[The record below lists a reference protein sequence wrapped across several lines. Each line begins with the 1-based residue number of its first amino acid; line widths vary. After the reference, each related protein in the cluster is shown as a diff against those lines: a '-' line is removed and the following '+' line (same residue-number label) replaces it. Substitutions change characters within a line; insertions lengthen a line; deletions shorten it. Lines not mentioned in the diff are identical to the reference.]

1 MNNLYNPQAEQ
12 AVLGCILLDRTPDTA
27 ALATGLL
34 TPEDFSSRHQPIFES
49 ITELHEGQKAIDV
62 ITLYTH
68 LNAKGITGDV
78 IGLTYLGE
86 LAEAVPTISN
96 AREYITSVQGLGV
109 KRQGL
114 RMLDEQRR
122 LLEESSDPLEVIAG
136 IKAGA
141 EELSERSPS
150 ERGMVK
156 ISEVM
161 DGHDDD
167 LDIRS
172 KSKGITGVP
181 TCGSDLNRLTGG
193 RQKQD
198 LIIVAARPSVGK
210 TAFMLNNSKAAANHG
225 VTTGIFS
232 LEMPGKK
239 LGERL
244 IANIGNL
251 DGTMLRTGL
260 LSPEKWG
267 DYTNAR
273 MLLDALPIVIDDT
286 PGITIQQIAAKT
298 KQMKKEYGEIYIQ
311 IDYLQLINPG
321 KKFSSREQEIAYISR
336 SLKQIARDND
346 CPVEVLSQL
355 SRGVEQRQ
363 DKRPMMSDLRESG
376 SIEQDADEIDFLY
389 RDDYYN
395 AETEK
400 KNIVEIIVAKGRNTG
415 TGVAEM
421 VYMKNFSKFV
431 DIARIHYD

>member
-1 MNNLYNPQAEQ
+1 MNNLYNLQAEQ
-12 AVLGCILLDRTPDTA
+12 AVIGSLLLDRSGDNT
-27 ALATGLL
+27 ALAVALL
-34 TPEDFSSRHQPIFES
+34 TPQDFSSQHRLIFES
-49 ITELHEGQKAIDV
+49 VIVLHESEKAVDLV
-62 ITLYTH
+62 TLYADLETRGVTEDIG
-68 LNAKGITGDV
+68 GIE
-78 IGLTYLGE
+78 YLGN
-86 LAEAVPTISN
+86 LVDAVPTIAN
-96 AREYITSVQGLGV
+96 AKEYISIVQSLGL
-109 KRQGL
+109 KRQAL
-114 RMLDEQRR
+114 RLLEEQRQS
-122 LLEESSDPLEVIAG
+122 LEESSDPLEVIAG

-141 EELSERSPS
+141 EELSGRSPV
-150 ERGMVK
+150 EGGMVK
-156 ISEVM
+156 INDVM
-161 DGHDDD
+161 TDHDDD
-167 LDIRS
+167 LETRS

-181 TCGSDLNRLTGG
+181 TCGVDLNRLTGG

-210 TAFMLNNSKAAANHG
+210 TAFMLNNSKAAASHG

-251 DGTMLRTGL
+251 DGTLLRTGQL
-260 LSPEKWG
+260 GPEHWSE
-267 DYTNAR
+267 YTMAR
-273 MLLDALPIVIDDT
+273 SILNELPIYIDDT
-286 PGITIQQIAAKT
+286 PGITIQQIAAKV
-298 KQMKKEYGEIYIQ
+298 KKLKKEHDNLFIQ
-311 IDYLQLINPG
+311 IDYLQLISAG

-395 AETEK
+395 AETDK

-415 TGVAEM
+415 TGLAEM
-421 VYMKNFSKFV
+421 VYLKNFSKFV
-431 DIARIHYD
+431 NIERMQY

>member
-1 MNNLYNPQAEQ
+1 MNNLYNLQAEQ
-12 AVLGCILLDRTPDTA
+12 AVLGSLLLDRSEDNTTLSVA
-27 ALATGLL
+27 LL
-34 TPEDFSSRHQPIFES
+34 TPQDFSSQHRIIFES
-49 ITELHEGQKAIDV
+49 VIVLHESEKPIDLV
-62 ITLYTH
+62 TLYADLEKRGVAEDIGGIDYLGNLVNSVPTAA
-68 LNAKGITGDV
+68 NAK
-78 IGLTYLGE
+78 
-86 LAEAVPTISN
+86 
-96 AREYITSVQGLGV
+96 EYISIVQTLGT
-109 KRQGL
+109 KRQAIL
-114 RMLDEQRR
+114 LLDEQRKQ
-122 LLEESSDPLEVIAG
+122 LEETSDPLEVMAN

-141 EELSERSPS
+141 EELSGRSPS
-150 ERGMVK
+150 ERGMIK

-167 LDIRS
+167 LDMRS

-181 TCGSDLNRLTGG
+181 TCGDDLNKLTGG

-210 TAFMLNNSKAAANHG
+210 TAFMLNNSKAAASHG

-244 IANIGNL
+244 IANIGNI

-273 MLLDALPIVIDDT
+273 LLLSGLPIVIDDT

-298 KQMKKEYGEIYIQ
+298 KQLKKEYGEIFIQ
-311 IDYLQLINPG
+311 IDYLQLISSG

-336 SLKQIARDND
+336 YLKQIARDND

-400 KNIVEIIVAKGRNTG
+400 RNIVEIIVAKGRNTG
-415 TGVAEM
+415 TGLVEM
-421 VYMKNFSKFV
+421 AYLKNFSKFTNL
-431 DIARIHYD
+431 ARINY

>member
-1 MNNLYNPQAEQ
+1 MDNHFNPQAEQ
-12 AVLGCILLDRTPDTA
+12 AVLGCILLDRTQETA
-27 ALATGLL
+27 ALAVEIL
-34 TPEDFSSRHQPIFES
+34 TIDDFSAKHQPIFES
-49 ITELHEGQKAIDV
+49 IVDLHEEQKAVDLV
-62 ITLYTH
+62 TLYTH
-68 LNAKGITGDV
+68 LNAKGITGNV

-86 LAEAVPTISN
+86 LAEAVPTTAN
-96 AREYITSVQGLGV
+96 FHEYIALVQESGL
-109 KRQGL
+109 KRQAL
-114 RMLDEQRR
+114 RMLDEQRE
-122 LLEESSDPLEVIAG
+122 LLEASSDPLEVIAG

-150 ERGMVK
+150 GRGMVK

-210 TAFMLNNSKAAANHG
+210 TAFMLNNSKAAAKHG

>member
-1 MNNLYNPQAEQ
+1 MNNLYNLQAEQ
-12 AVLGCILLDRTPDTA
+12 AVIGSLLLDRSEDNTTMSVA
-27 ALATGLL
+27 LL
-34 TPEDFSSRHQPIFES
+34 TPQDFSSQHRIIFES
-49 ITELHEGQKAIDV
+49 VIVLHESEKPVDLV
-62 ITLYTH
+62 TLYAD
-68 LNAKGITGDV
+68 LEKRGVAEDVGGID
-78 IGLTYLGE
+78 YLGN
-86 LAEAVPTISN
+86 LVNAVPTTAN
-96 AREYITSVQGLGV
+96 AKEYISIVQNLGT
-109 KRQGL
+109 KRQAIL
-114 RMLDEQRR
+114 LLDEQRKQ
-122 LLEESSDPLEVIAG
+122 LEETSDPLEVMAN

-141 EELSERSPS
+141 EELSGRSPS
-150 ERGMVK
+150 DRGMIK

-181 TCGSDLNRLTGG
+181 TCGDDLNKLTGG

-210 TAFMLNNSKAAANHG
+210 TAFMLNNSKAAAKHG

-244 IANIGNL
+244 LANIGNI

-273 MLLDALPIVIDDT
+273 LLLSGLPIVIDDT

-298 KQMKKEYGEIYIQ
+298 KQLKKEHGDIFIQ
-311 IDYLQLINPG
+311 IDYLQLINSG
-321 KKFSSREQEIAYISR
+321 KRFSSREQEIAYISR
-336 SLKQIARDND
+336 YLKQIARDND

-400 KNIVEIIVAKGRNTG
+400 RNIVEIIVAKGRNTG
-415 TGVAEM
+415 TGLVEM
-421 VYMKNFSKFV
+421 AYLKNFSKFTNL
-431 DIARIHYD
+431 ARIDY

>member
-1 MNNLYNPQAEQ
+1 MSNLFNVQAEQ
-12 AVLGCILLDRTPDTA
+12 AVIGSLLLDRSGDNT
-27 ALATGLL
+27 ALAVALL
-34 TPEDFSSRHQPIFES
+34 TPHDFSAQHRLIFES
-49 ITELHEGQKAIDV
+49 VIVLHELEQAVDLV
-62 ITLYTH
+62 TLYADLETRGVAEDIGGIDY
-68 LNAKGITGDV
+68 LGNLVNSVPTAANAK
-78 IGLTYLGE
+78 
-86 LAEAVPTISN
+86 
-96 AREYITSVQGLGV
+96 EYISIVQSLGL
-109 KRQGL
+109 KRQAL
-114 RMLDEQRR
+114 RLLEEQRQA
-122 LLEESSDPLEVIAG
+122 LEESSDPLEVIAG

-150 ERGMVK
+150 DRGMIK

-167 LDIRS
+167 LDTRS

-181 TCGSDLNRLTGG
+181 TCGYDLNKLTGG

-210 TAFMLNNSKAAANHG
+210 TAFMLNNSKAAAKAG
-225 VTTGIFS
+225 TTVGIFS

-239 LGERL
+239 LGERML
-244 IANIGNL
+244 ANIGNI
-251 DGTMLRTGL
+251 DGNMLRTGL

-273 MLLDALPIVIDDT
+273 MLLDGLPIVIDDT

-298 KQMKKEYGEIYIQ
+298 KQLKKEYGEIFIQ
-311 IDYLQLINPG
+311 IDYLQLINSG

-336 SLKQIARDND
+336 YLKQIARDND

-400 KNIVEIIVAKGRNTG
+400 RNIVEIIVAKGRNTG
-415 TGVAEM
+415 TGLVEM
-421 VYMKNFSKFV
+421 AYLKNLSKFV
-431 DIARIHYD
+431 DITRIDY

>member
-1 MNNLYNPQAEQ
+1 MTNLYNLQAEQ
-12 AVLGCILLDRTPDTA
+12 AVIGSLLLDRSGDNTS
-27 ALATGLL
+27 LAVALL
-34 TPEDFSSRHQPIFES
+34 TPQDFSSQHRIIFES
-49 ITELHEGQKAIDV
+49 VILLHESEKPVDLV
-62 ITLYTH
+62 TLYADLETRGVTEDIG
-68 LNAKGITGDV
+68 GID
-78 IGLTYLGE
+78 YLGN
-86 LAEAVPTISN
+86 LVNAVPTAGN
-96 AREYITSVQGLGV
+96 AKEYISIVQTLGT
-109 KRQGL
+109 KRQTIL
-114 RMLDEQRR
+114 FLDEQRKQ
-122 LLEESSDPLEVIAG
+122 LEETSDPLEVVAN

-141 EELSERSPS
+141 EELSERSS
-150 ERGMVK
+150 SDRGMIR

-167 LDIRS
+167 LDTRS

-181 TCGSDLNRLTGG
+181 TCGYDLNKLTGG

-210 TAFMLNNSKAAANHG
+210 TAFMLNNSKAAASHG
-225 VTTGIFS
+225 VATGIFS

-244 IANIGNL
+244 LANIGNL

-267 DYTNAR
+267 DYTDAR

-298 KQMKKEYGEIYIQ
+298 KQLKKEYGEIFIQ
-311 IDYLQLINPG
+311 IDYLQLISSG
-321 KKFSSREQEIAYISR
+321 KTFSSREQEIAYISR
-336 SLKQIARDND
+336 YLKQIARDND

-415 TGVAEM
+415 TGIAEM
-421 VYMKNFSKFV
+421 AYLKNYSKFV
-431 DIARIHYD
+431 NLDRMQY

>member
-1 MNNLYNPQAEQ
+1 MQAEQ

-27 ALATGLL
+27 AFATAVL
-34 TPEDFSSRHQPIFES
+34 TPDDFSTRHQIVFES
-49 ITELHEGQKAIDV
+49 IVELHEGEKAIDI

-68 LNAKGITGDV
+68 LSTKGNANDE
-78 IGLTYLGE
+78 IGLKYLGE

-96 AREYITSVQGLGV
+96 AREYITIVQEAGLT
-109 KRQGL
+109 RQTL
-114 RMLDEQRR
+114 RMLDEKRK
-122 LLEESSDPLEVIAG
+122 LLEESSNPLEVIAG
-136 IKAGA
+136 IRSGA
-141 EELSERSPS
+141 EELSERAPS
-150 ERGMVK
+150 DRKMVK
-156 ISEVM
+156 VSEVM

-172 KSKGITGVP
+172 KFKGITGVP
-181 TCGSDLNRLTGG
+181 TCGADLNRLTGG

-210 TAFMLNNSKAAANHG
+210 TAFMLNNSKAAASHG

-244 IANIGNL
+244 LANIGNL

-260 LSPEKWG
+260 LSSEKWE

-273 MLLDALPIVIDDT
+273 AVLNNLQIVIDDT

-298 KQMKKEYGEIYIQ
+298 KQLKKEYGEIFIQ
-311 IDYLQLINPG
+311 IDYLQLIGSG
-321 KKFSSREQEIAYISR
+321 KRFSSREQEIAYISR
-336 SLKQIARDND
+336 YLKQIARDND

-415 TGVAEM
+415 TGLAEM
-421 VYMKNFSKFV
+421 VYLKNFSKFV
-431 DIARIHYD
+431 DIARVHYD

>member
-1 MNNLYNPQAEQ
+1 MNSLYNMQAEQ

-27 ALATGLL
+27 AFATAVL
-34 TPEDFSSRHQPIFES
+34 TPDDFSTRHQIIFES
-49 ITELHEGQKAIDV
+49 IVELHEGEKAIDI

-68 LNAKGITGDV
+68 LSTKGNASDE
-78 IGLTYLGE
+78 IGLKYLGE
-86 LAEAVPTISN
+86 LAEAVPTTSN
-96 AREYITSVQGLGV
+96 AREYITIVQEAGLT
-109 KRQGL
+109 RQTL
-114 RMLDEQRR
+114 RMLDEKRK
-122 LLEESSDPLEVIAG
+122 LLEESSNPLEVIAG
-136 IKAGA
+136 IRSGA
-141 EELSERSPS
+141 EELSERAPS
-150 ERGMVK
+150 DRKMIK

-181 TCGSDLNRLTGG
+181 TCGADLNRLTGG

-210 TAFMLNNSKAAANHG
+210 TAFMLNNTKAAAKHG

-244 IANIGNL
+244 LANIGNL

-298 KQMKKEYGEIYIQ
+298 KQLKKEYGEIFIQ
-311 IDYLQLINPG
+311 IDYLQLIGSG
-321 KKFSSREQEIAYISR
+321 KRFSSREQEIAYISR
-336 SLKQIARDND
+336 YLKQIARDND

-415 TGVAEM
+415 TGLAEM
-421 VYMKNFSKFV
+421 VYLKNFSKFV
-431 DIARIHYD
+431 DIARMNYD